1 MSKAFAT
8 LGLPDTATPDEVKV
22 KWRELCS
29 IHHPD
34 RGGNAVDFTTYRK
47 AYNTAMSEASAP
59 KACTRC
65 QGTGRTKTTTGF
77 STIELS
83 CAQCGGLGHIPL
95 ETQNG

>member
-8 LGLPDTATPDEVKV
+8 LGLQDTATPNEVKS
-22 KWRELCS
+22 KWRELRS

-47 AYNTAMSEASAP
+47 AFKAAMDEALAP

-65 QGTGRTKTTTGF
+65 QGIGRVKTTAGF
-77 STIELS
+77 NTIELS

-95 ETQNG
+95 ETP